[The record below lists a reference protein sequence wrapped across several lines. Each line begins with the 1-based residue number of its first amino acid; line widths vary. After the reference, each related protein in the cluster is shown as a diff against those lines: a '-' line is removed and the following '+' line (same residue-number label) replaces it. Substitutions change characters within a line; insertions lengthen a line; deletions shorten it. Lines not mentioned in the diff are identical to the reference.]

1 MKDFA
6 TVLTSHRVLVCV
18 GSGGVGKTTTSAALA
33 VWGAL
38 HGRRTAVVTIDPA
51 KRLADCLGLTL
62 SHTEETTISAE
73 VFARAGLTPTGTL
86 TALMVD
92 QQSAWDAT
100 VAKYVPTP
108 EVRDRI
114 LANRFYQGLS
124 QTFAG
129 SHEYMALD
137 TLATLVYSDAY
148 DLIVLDTPPVRQA
161 LDFLEAPARLQ
172 RFLDSKLSRWFM
184 RPVVERGWAAFSFT
198 NQTTAM
204 LLRKIEEATSISTLG
219 EVAEFFTAMRGMF
232 EDFEVRFSR
241 VSALLASQDTAFL
254 LVTSPEA
261 AVLKEAEGFRA
272 GLERM
277 EIALKGVIVNR
288 VHEQW
293 RATQAQTLDTKQ
305 ITTQMRRRF
314 PQVEAGDIRWMV
326 KNFLAY
332 QELAKSE
339 ALHLQDFHR
348 ALPSSVPT
356 VAIPLLH
363 ESLADLQGLTALHRY
378 FVSEKRL
385 KTA

>member
-6 TVLTSHRVLVCV
+6 TVLDSHRILVCV

-62 SHTEETTISAE
+62 SHTEATPISTE

-100 VAKYVPTP
+100 VAKYAPTP
-108 EVRDRI
+108 EARDRI

-129 SHEYMALD
+129 SHEYMALN

-184 RPVVERGWAAFSFT
+184 RPVVERGWAAFSFA

-204 LLRKIEEATSISTLG
+204 LLRKIEEATGISTLG

-241 VSALLASQDTAFL
+241 VSALLASEDTAFL

-293 RATQAQTLDTKQ
+293 QATQAQTLDTKQ

-339 ALHLQDFHR
+339 ALRLQDFHR
-348 ALPSSVPT
+348 ELSSSVPV

>member
-1 MKDFA
+1 MTDFA
-6 TVLTSHRVLVCV
+6 TVLASHRVLVCV
-18 GSGGVGKTTTSAALA
+18 GSGGVGKTTTSASLA

-62 SHTEETTISAE
+62 SLSAATPIAAE
-73 VFARAGLTPTGTL
+73 VFASAGLAPTGTL

-100 VAKYVPTP
+100 VTKYAPTP
-108 EVRDRI
+108 DIRDRI

-129 SHEYMALD
+129 SHEYMALA
-137 TLATLVYSDAY
+137 TLAALVDSNAY
-148 DLIVLDTPPVRQA
+148 DLIVLDTPPVQQA

-184 RPVVERGWAAFSFT
+184 QPVAKRGWAAFSFA

-204 LLRKIEEATSISTLG
+204 LLRKIEEATGISTLG

-241 VSALLASQDTAFL
+241 VSALLASEDTAFL
-254 LVTSPEA
+254 LVTSPEEE
-261 AVLKEAEGFRA
+261 VLHEAKAFRA

-277 EIALKGVIVNR
+277 KISLKGVVVNQ
-288 VHEQW
+288 VHEPWQMGSG
-293 RATQAQTLDTKQ
+293 QTLETKQ
-305 ITTQMRRRF
+305 ITAQLGRRF
-314 PQVEAGDIRWMV
+314 PQVQASDIQWMV

-339 ALHLQDFHR
+339 ARHLQDFYR
-348 ALPSSVPT
+348 DLPS
-356 VAIPLLH
+356 AIPLVSIPRVH
-363 ESLADLQGLTALHRY
+363 QSLADLQGLATLHQY
-378 FVSEKRL
+378 FVAEQR
-385 KTA
+385 